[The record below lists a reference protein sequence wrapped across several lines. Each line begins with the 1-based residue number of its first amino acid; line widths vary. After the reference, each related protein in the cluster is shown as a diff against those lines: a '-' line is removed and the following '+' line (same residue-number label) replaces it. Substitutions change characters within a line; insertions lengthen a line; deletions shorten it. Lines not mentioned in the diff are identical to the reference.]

1 MQYAF
6 GCRRQRLLRSPAAGT
21 SKCASFPLAPGAAV
35 SQDTQADFR
44 PPAGDLDPAGRDS
57 DELFAELADEDHIT
71 RYTAAQLIGETALD
85 DPRAV
90 PALLDRLERD
100 PSQPVRL
107 MAARGLRFWQG
118 RPPSVRHYS
127 KPPRWTKTSRS
138 AGKPATR
145 SGSPAVPVLIRHEVA
160 SPAIDAPGVAVHPGR
175 NQGRRTRAAQRPG
188 TKNAAF
194 PVVHTTR
201 RHRPAGMLD
210 PRAPSLHR
218 PDLVDTLY
226 SGPAG
231 NSVGKMIISLL
242 TRT

>member
-1 MQYAF
+1 MQYGF

-107 MAARGLRFWQG
+107 MAARGLRLLAGQ
-118 RPPSVRHYS
+118 PTVRQALQQAAAMDEDVEI
-127 KPPRWTKTSRS
+127 RWEARY
-138 AGKPATR
+138 A
-145 SGSPAVPVLIRHEVA
+145 IRLT
-160 SPAIDAPGVAVHPGR
+160 GHPGPHP
-175 NQGRRTRAAQRPG
+175 T
-188 TKNAAF
+188 
-194 PVVHTTR
+194 
-201 RHRPAGMLD
+201 
-210 PRAPSLHR
+210 
-218 PDLVDTLY
+218 
-226 SGPAG
+226 
-231 NSVGKMIISLL
+231 
-242 TRT
+242 